1 MRVIVLSALM
11 VVSFVTACLSVVL
24 MNWVFW
30 TSLSVLASTCYYIN
44 RHEEELNSEL
54 DEMFGR
60 DDIFTD

>member
-1 MRVIVLSALM
+1 M